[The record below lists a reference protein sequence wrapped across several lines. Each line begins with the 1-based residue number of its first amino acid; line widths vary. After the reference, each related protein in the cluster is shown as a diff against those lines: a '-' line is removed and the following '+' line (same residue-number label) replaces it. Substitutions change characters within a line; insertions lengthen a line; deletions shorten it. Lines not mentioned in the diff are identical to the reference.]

1 MPNIAGFAAAL
12 TVRESALRSAMQAS
26 YANGRDSSKRFDQSL
41 SGGGTDM
48 VTSLFLGELNLAC
61 EGATNLLV
69 VSLPMWGT
77 VSTKVN
83 NVTHVVAMNGVMELT
98 LTPIFTKGNAIA
110 HQESSI
116 LLDPG
121 GTTITARNW
130 TATVTSADTPP
141 DVAAIITGDVFRAAF
156 EARFR
161 LGVLVGQVSLP
172 SIDAS
177 FLGALVEKSDTI
189 VGRVRN
195 NVLLI
200 GLNYTDD
207 HHNLTGDPEA
217 LQDFANSNDVAGFV
231 VPEAVFVMLDEVH
244 TKLVEGTTDAGAT
257 LQDNF
262 DIRPRN
268 GYFLVSGTVSNDDG
282 AVSFTFNLSPSMFHT
297 RPGAYFQYLKKP
309 VRAKS
314 RAWAALEFS
323 ISDIHTDVD
332 RSWWTILFD
341 EVFLGILTVGL
352 TTLYV
357 EALVSATESEFVGKV
372 ESAKLGGPRSRIQKT
387 VPPNGNGVTTR
398 VALDQFEVTE
408 TGVYIGV
415 SVRSKATPAKLLGPT
430 VVPETYRSDVLRYIM
445 APPAGVSNADPAL
458 RIQWTVEDRT
468 HNTVLANTDG
478 PAAGRT
484 YFEFT
489 PAASPTATDFGVVGR
504 LYRQLGVMVTDLAT
518 QSVNLHMRAAL
529 PANAYT
535 RWRWQGTN
543 PQVGVDA
550 NTNGWVYAGE
560 RRVDRWSEW
569 HRTDAP
575 CRSVNVPNR
584 FRYDEEI
591 ADRLPFSLK
600 LLENHRKGLCPY
612 CFYGGPAGVNPKL

>member
-1 MPNIAGFAAAL
+1 MPDIAGFAAAL
-12 TVRESALRSAMQAS
+12 TVRENALRSAVQAG

-41 SGGGTDM
+41 SGGGADM
-48 VTSLFLGELNLAC
+48 VTSLFLGQLDLDC
-61 EGATNLLV
+61 EGSTDLLV
-69 VSLPMWGT
+69 VTLPMWGT
-77 VSTKVN
+77 VNTKVN
-83 NVTHVVAMNGVMELT
+83 NVTYVVAMNGVMELT
-98 LTPIFTKGNAIA
+98 LTPVFRKGDADTDQA
-110 HQESSI
+110 SSI

-121 GTTITARNW
+121 GTTITARSW
-130 TATVTSADTPP
+130 SATVTSTDTPP
-141 DVAAIITGDVFRAAF
+141 DVAALITGDVFRTAF

-177 FLGALVEKSDTI
+177 FLGALVAKSTSI
-189 VGRVRN
+189 LGRVRN

-200 GLNYTDD
+200 GLNYVDD
-207 HHNLTGDPEA
+207 RHNLVGDPEG
-217 LQDFANSNDVAGFV
+217 LQDFAGSNDVAGFV
-231 VPEAVFVMLDEVH
+231 LPDAVFVMLDEVH
-244 TKLVEGTTDAGAT
+244 GKLVDGVTDAGAT

-268 GYFLVSGTVSNDDG
+268 GYFLVSGTASNDDG
-282 AVSFTFNLSPSMFHT
+282 AVNFTFHLSPGMFHT
-297 RPGAYFQYLKKP
+297 RPGAYFQYLQKP
-309 VRAKS
+309 RWAKS
-314 RAWAALEFS
+314 RTWAALEFS
-323 ISDIHTDVD
+323 ISDVHTDVD

-352 TTLYV
+352 MDLYV
-357 EALVSATESEFVGKV
+357 EALVSATEGEFVGKV

-387 VPPNGNGVTTR
+387 VPPPGGGVSTR

-408 TGVYIGV
+408 TGVFIGV
-415 SVRSKATPAKLLGPT
+415 SVRSKPTPAKLLGPT
-430 VVPETYRSDVLRYIM
+430 IVPETYRTDVLRYIM
-445 APPAGVSNADPAL
+445 APPAGVSGSDPAL
-458 RIQWTVEDRT
+458 RIRWTIEDRT
-468 HNTVLANTDG
+468 NNTVLANSDG
-478 PAAGRT
+478 PAAGRMW
-484 YFEFT
+484 FEFT
-489 PAASPTATDFGVVGR
+489 PASSAATDFGVVAR
-504 LYRQLGVMVTDLAT
+504 LYRQLGVTVTDLAT

-529 PANAYT
+529 PPSAYT

-550 NTNGWVYAGE
+550 ETNGWVYAGE

-584 FRYDEEI
+584 YRYDQEI